1 MNTDMGFGILLMVDS
16 AAYDLLFPTALSK
29 LALEENYRNRWK
41 PSPRVRMVLWEYCG
55 HSSYTTTSLHLT
67 TSFPML

>member
-1 MNTDMGFGILLMVDS
+1 MNTGIGFGILLMVDP
-16 AAYDLLFPTALSK
+16 AAYDYLFSTAISN
-29 LALEENYRNRWK
+29 LAVEERYRNWWK
-41 PSPRVRMVLWEYCG
+41 PSPRVGMACWEYCG